1 MALFLCPFSWSWQ
14 SHTFQ
19 QLIALKGS
27 QPAKLPSCSSCLASS
42 VGQPCVTERGGDK
55 NTAPKYGMARRVT
68 GPLTAVR
75 RVLVVPERLRA
86 NPDWS
91 K

>member
-27 QPAKLPSCSSCLASS
+27 QPCVAALLQLVPCLFRGAALCNGAGRKQKHSAKIRHGSASYGTSYCSEESS
-42 VGQPCVTERGGDK
+42 GG
-55 NTAPKYGMARRVT
+55 A
-68 GPLTAVR
+68 
-75 RVLVVPERLRA
+75 
-86 NPDWS
+86 
-91 K
+91 